1 MTILVGGCN
10 EKFRSDE
17 QKGSCRFQDLVPQ
30 KTGPETGHG
39 ALVGILRQD
48 GVAAVLPRRIDELD
62 YDLRLCDGFI
72 TLIDEDRNFSPTT
85 DRWPSPSPSISNKQ
99 QLSTSVDGMDH
110 EPWRCYPGSSRG
122 LSRAGRRRAER
133 RRT

>member
-30 KTGPETGHG
+30 KPGPETGHG

-48 GVAAVLPRRIDELD
+48 GVAAVLPRLIDELE

-72 TLIDEDRNFSPTT
+72 TLIDEDRNFSWMIEQGTSSYRPWHELLRSRTSAGGGPT
-85 DRWPSPSPSISNKQ
+85 DLQ
-99 QLSTSVDGMDH
+99 QI
-110 EPWRCYPGSSRG
+110 
-122 LSRAGRRRAER
+122 
-133 RRT
+133 